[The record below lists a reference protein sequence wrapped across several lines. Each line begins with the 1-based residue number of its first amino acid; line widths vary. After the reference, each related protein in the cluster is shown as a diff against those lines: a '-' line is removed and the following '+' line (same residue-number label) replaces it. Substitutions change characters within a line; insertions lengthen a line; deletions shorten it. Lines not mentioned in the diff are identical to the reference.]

1 MTKTFRGI
9 FAFLLSAACL
19 ASALFLLFPATASA
33 EESGAES
40 LADQIGVFGLTEIL
54 GQAYP
59 LWLAIVALALYGG
72 AIVAL
77 MAFLIARA
85 APSEKPAKK
94 QESEEEKPALESVE
108 EVAPVAAVAQ
118 PAEAAPAQEQ
128 APAASAQE
136 QAPAA
141 PAQEQ
146 APAAPAAALLPAHD
160 EEEEVL
166 LNSTV
171 T

>member
-1 MTKTFRGI
+1 MKNKGRYEKVTKTFRGI

-94 QESEEEKPALESVE
+94 QEREARRPGIFPASGQKL
-108 EVAPVAAVAQ
+108 PKGPGGAAERLRRVVIKWRKR
-118 PAEAAPAQEQ
+118 PQ
-128 APAASAQE
+128 ALDRKRP
-136 QAPAA
+136 
-141 PAQEQ
+141 
-146 APAAPAAALLPAHD
+146 D
-160 EEEEVL
+160 GIY
-166 LNSTV
+166 
-171 T
+171 

>member
-1 MTKTFRGI
+1 M
-9 FAFLLSAACL
+9 LSAACL
-19 ASALFLLFPATASA
+19 TSALFLLFPATASA

-94 QESEEEKPALESVE
+94 QESEDEICGSTSGCRSAGKSWIR
-108 EVAPVAAVAQ
+108 AADFIMRA
-118 PAEAAPAQEQ
+118 
-128 APAASAQE
+128 
-136 QAPAA
+136 
-141 PAQEQ
+141 
-146 APAAPAAALLPAHD
+146 
-160 EEEEVL
+160 
-166 LNSTV
+166 N
-171 T
+171 